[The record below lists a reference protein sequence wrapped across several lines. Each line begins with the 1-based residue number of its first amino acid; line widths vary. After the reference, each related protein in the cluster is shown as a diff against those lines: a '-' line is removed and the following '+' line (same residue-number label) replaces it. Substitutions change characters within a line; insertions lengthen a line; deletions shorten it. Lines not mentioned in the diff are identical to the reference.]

1 MRTKAGIGLCI
12 ALSIVAV
19 AFTTDKAWGAI
30 GYAVNAVPSTINLG
44 QNVTITVSW
53 NGGTA
58 GASYA
63 FRITVTKPNG
73 QGSAWTSLT
82 TNANSTGGGA
92 VAINYPQ
99 PFASW
104 TMVSGTINT
113 DIEKTYGITVDRTTP
128 NPVQTGVATTSFV
141 VTHLIS
147 VAITSPSGGANLYRG
162 SGATITALLS
172 DARGLP
178 VTTGSA
184 TATTPKGTLPLSQTQ
199 PGSYSGQYL
208 IQLGDAIGPWNITV
222 TGTLVGGNYGSSS
235 TIVTISSAQLIVL
248 GLATTNAYQAPTS
261 DFNPGDSLYATFRVA
276 YSSSGFLGQ
285 GAFNLQVRNPSG
297 AFVANLTSIY
307 DSNRGLYYTP
317 SGFQITSGDPGGAW
331 DLVFPANS
339 LNDSYG
345 NSGPSTPVTY
355 RFQVHQPVSPVST
368 ISPFFYA
375 VIALAIGG
383 GLGTT
388 VFLKRFNE
396 TTRPFDD
403 LFKLTGGELQP
414 PMSLMLAGNAGA
426 GTSTL
431 GLQLLYRDL
440 KAGKPCGL
448 LSYDAF
454 PSEVQKRM
462 KGMGWDITPYLEQGD
477 LRVLDIYSALAG
489 VESGTIRDPT
499 DFTEISIQVTNML
512 DKTKGPTT
520 VLLDSVT
527 PIFNS
532 AQAKDCVNFLQVIAA
547 KVKNS
552 GGKFIFTSTK
562 GSMPEDARLTI
573 ESLVD
578 GVIDLNL
585 VKKGKSLTRF
595 LQVRK
600 MPGREISSAETE
612 FEMVPGKGILFLK
625 QRIPLG
631 FPAKK

>member
-1 MRTKAGIGLCI
+1 ML
-12 ALSIVAV
+12 LIVAV
-19 AFTTDKAWGAI
+19 AFTTDRAWGAA
-30 GYAVNAVPSTINLG
+30 GYSVSAVPSTVNRG

-58 GASYA
+58 GASYT
-63 FRITVTKPNG
+63 FKVTVTKPSG

-82 TNANSTGGGA
+82 GSANSTGGGG
-92 VAINYPQ
+92 VAITYPQ
-99 PFASW
+99 PFSSW

-113 DIEKTYGITVDRTTP
+113 DIEGTYMVSVDKTSP
-128 NPVQTGVATTSFV
+128 NPAQTGVATTSFT

-147 VAITSPSGGANLYRG
+147 VTITSPAGVSNLYRG
-162 SGATITALLS
+162 SGVTITALLG

-184 TATTPKGTLPLSQTQ
+184 TATTPKGTLPLSQGAQ
-199 PGSYSGQYL
+199 PGTYSGQYL
-208 IQLGDAIGPWNITV
+208 IQLGDPIGPWNITV
-222 TGTLVGGNYGSSS
+222 TGTLPGSNYGSSFI
-235 TIVTISSAQLIVL
+235 IVTISSSQLIVL
-248 GLATTNAYQAPTS
+248 GLATTNAYQAPTA
-261 DFNPGDSLYATFRVA
+261 DFNPGDSLYATFRIA

-285 GAFNLQVRNPSG
+285 GTFNVQVRTPSG
-297 AFVANLTSIY
+297 AFAANLTSIY

-317 SGFQITSGDPGGAW
+317 SGFQITSSDPAGAW

-345 NSGPSTPVTY
+345 NTGPSATVTY

-368 ISPFFYA
+368 ISPFYYGI
-375 VIALAIGG
+375 IALAIGG
-383 GLGTT
+383 GLGTA
-388 VFLKRFNE
+388 VFLKKFNKT
-396 TTRPFDD
+396 TTRFDD
-403 LFKLTGGELQP
+403 LFRLTGGELQP
-414 PMSLMLAGNAGA
+414 PISLMLAGNAGA
-426 GTSTL
+426 GTTTL

-454 PSEVQKRM
+454 PSEVQRRM
-462 KGMGWDITPYLEQGD
+462 IGMGWDITPYLDKGQ

-489 VESGTIRDPT
+489 VESGMIRDPT

-512 DKTKGPTT
+512 DKAKGPATI
-520 VLLDSVT
+520 LLDSVT

-578 GVIDLNL
+578 GVIDLSL

-600 MPGREISSAETE
+600 MSGRETSSAETE
-612 FEMVPGKGILFLK
+612 FEIVPGRGILFLK
-625 QRIPLG
+625 QRIPLE
-631 FPAKK
+631 FPSKR